1 MVRHSGEN
9 ARSEFRLY
17 NGERGEGAYVVVL
30 QAVSRHDGGGRCQV
44 YQALLSLS

>member
-9 ARSEFRLY
+9 ARSELRLY
-17 NGERGEGAYVVVL
+17 NGEREGACVVVL
-30 QAVSRHDGGGRCQV
+30 QAISRHDGGGRCQV